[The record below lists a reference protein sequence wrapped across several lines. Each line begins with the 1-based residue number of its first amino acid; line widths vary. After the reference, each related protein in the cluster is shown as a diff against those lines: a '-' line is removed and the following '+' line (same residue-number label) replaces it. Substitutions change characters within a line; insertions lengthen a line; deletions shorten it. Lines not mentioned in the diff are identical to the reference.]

1 MLPSPTQLA
10 QTPRFQ
16 VKREAILGA
25 AALRFNEQGVK
36 GATLSGIAA
45 SVGLA
50 TNSVTYYYRRKED
63 LATACFLRSIAAFES
78 LAAKAAHEQRGVAAR
93 VQAFVLEHARL
104 LADIDAG
111 RQPPLVSFS
120 DIRALPEAQA
130 GEVFTAYTAM
140 FRSVRSLLKVSETL
154 HLGRDDLNARAHM
167 LLSVA
172 LWTRTWIVRYET
184 DEYTRIAGRIGD
196 LLTRG

>member
-93 VQAFVLEHARL
+93 VQAFVLEHVGVPRYQRESA
-104 LADIDAG
+104 ASCAA
-111 RQPPLVSFS
+111 S
-120 DIRALPEAQA
+120 RALPTGTQRRWLCAARITKSSQA
-130 GEVFTAYTAM
+130 VWRRSTRWRRCSISGLKMPWRENSWRGFFFTHSHDPIS
-140 FRSVRSLLKVSETL
+140 SVS
-154 HLGRDDLNARAHM
+154 GRNVCCGRARAR
-167 LLSVA
+167 
-172 LWTRTWIVRYET
+172 W
-184 DEYTRIAGRIGD
+184 
-196 LLTRG
+196 